1 MGKFGSNLEARRGTI
16 STTRPLRVNERIR
29 VPEVRVIDEN
39 GKNLGV
45 FRTEEALRL
54 ARERGLDLVEVQP
67 NAVPP
72 VCRIMDYGKYR
83 YEESRRERESRKRQK
98 VIEVKEIRL
107 RPRIDTHDLETK
119 VRQMQQFLADGA
131 KVKVSVLFRGR
142 EIVYQELG
150 ERVLQRV
157 LDSLGPKAVVE
168 QSPHLEGRTLVML
181 LAPGRSEAGRSSE
194 QQEGQEQ

>member
-119 VRQMQQFLADGA
+119 IRQMQQFLADGA

-168 QSPHLEGRTLVML
+168 QSPHLEGRTLVMV
-181 LAPGRSEAGRSSE
+181 LAPGRSEAGRSSD

>member
-1 MGKFGSNLEARRGTI
+1 M

-29 VPEVRVIDEN
+29 VPEVRLIDET
-39 GKNLGV
+39 GQHLGI

-67 NAVPP
+67 NATPP

-98 VIEVKEIRL
+98 TIEVKEIRL
-107 RPRIDTHDLETK
+107 RPRIDMHDLETK
-119 VRQMQQFLADGA
+119 VRQIQQFLADGA
-131 KVKVSVLFRGR
+131 KVKVTVLFRGR

-150 ERVLQRV
+150 ERVLQKV
-157 LDSLGPKAVVE
+157 LELLGPRAMVE
-168 QSPHLEGRTLVML
+168 QAPHLEGRTLVMF
-181 LAPGRSEAGRSSE
+181 LAPGRGETARTGSADERE
-194 QQEGQEQ
+194 QES